1 MEEIFTTIYKKKKWE
16 AGEEKNKHGFNNGSG
31 PGSSIEYN
39 QEYIKI
45 LKKIIKDY
53 NINNI
58 VDLGCGDFRI
68 GKLLYDDLNVRYTGY
83 DTYKDIITYHKS
95 EHSEPKYNFKHLDFF
110 TYRESIIEG
119 DICILKDVLQH
130 WELDQVYLFLDYLT
144 ESKKF
149 KYILIINCCYQKEDN
164 TNNTVGGFMALSC
177 NFFPLKKY
185 NPIKIANYKRK
196 EISMIKL

>member
-1 MEEIFTTIYKKKKWE
+1 MEKIFTDIYKEKKWE
-16 AGEEKNKHGFNNGSG
+16 NNKDKNIIGTGSG
-31 PGSSIEYN
+31 PGSTVEYN
-39 QEYIKI
+39 EKYIKI
-45 LKKIIKDY
+45 LKKIINDY

-68 GKLLYDDLNVRYTGY
+68 GKLLYDDINVTYTGY
-83 DTYKDIITYHKS
+83 DTYKDIINYHKS
-95 EHSEPKYNFKHLDFF
+95 QHSEPKYNFKHLDFF
-110 TYRESIIEG
+110 TYKESIIEG

-130 WELDQVYLFLDYLT
+130 WSLDEVYLFLDYLT

-149 KYILIINCCYQKEDN
+149 KYILIINCSYQKEDN
-164 TNNTVGGFMALSC
+164 KKSSTGGFMPLSC

-185 NPIKIANYKRK
+185 NPIKIANYKTK